1 MGEIFQDTGT
11 DNGLKCGLKC
21 TGSKS
26 EGVIIG
32 NQKSIPKQTDG
43 KKCLPITHRINDNIS
58 SSNKTKI
65 TQGKTTRGGAN
76 DLNRHVSK

>member
-32 NQKSIPKQTDG
+32 NQKSIPKQTD
-43 KKCLPITHRINDNIS
+43 RWEEMS
-58 SSNKTKI
+58 
-65 TQGKTTRGGAN
+65 AN
-76 DLNRHVSK
+76 HSQDQ